1 MAKPA
6 IATEKN
12 LALKLFTALGIDDD
26 EEALCLFKIASLDPT
41 GMRSLKAKAFF
52 DSREWD
58 SKDKLQFCFITG
70 SHCNGRIGS
79 TSIYLSG
86 IDIFLGK
93 TPAQ

>member
-1 MAKPA
+1 MAKPD
-6 IATEKN
+6 IATKAN
-12 LALKLFTALGIDDD
+12 LALKLFTALGRDDY
-26 EEALCLFKIASLDPT
+26 EEAIHMFKSASLDPT
-41 GMRSLKAKAFF
+41 DMQSSKAKAFVH
-52 DSREWD
+52 SGEWD